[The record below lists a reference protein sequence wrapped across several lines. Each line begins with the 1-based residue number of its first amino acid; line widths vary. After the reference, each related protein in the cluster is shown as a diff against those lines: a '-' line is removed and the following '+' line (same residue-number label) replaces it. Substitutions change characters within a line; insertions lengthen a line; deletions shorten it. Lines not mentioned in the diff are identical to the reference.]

1 MTTDSSSNLRRIGS
15 AILPLLVLAAGGV
28 VAWYLMQSRPQA
40 ARKPAPRQARLVD
53 TAMARHASYR
63 IVVEAQGA
71 VVPARRVDINP
82 QVAGALVD
90 VSPELEP
97 GGRFAAGDVLA
108 VVDPRDYELAIR
120 QREAELAEAEAQ
132 LAVEMGNQEVAR
144 RESEILGDLVS
155 EGRMDLVLRKPQL
168 ETAKARVA
176 VARAA
181 LDVAR
186 LDLERTRV
194 TAPFDAVV
202 EARNVVLGSRV
213 DATTTIATLVGTDEY
228 RVEVTVPAR
237 DLRWLEIPH
246 GADGTGSLAR
256 VADDSAWPAGTH
268 RRGAVVRRL
277 VDLEPEGRLAR
288 LLVAVPDPLALS
300 LENAD
305 EPTLLLGAFVNVAM
319 VGKSIEGVVLDRA
332 YLRDGDAVW
341 LVDNDNTLEIR
352 SVEVAYRGPRE
363 VVIAGGLREGER
375 IVASDLSTPVAGM
388 PLRVSDRERHGA
400 MDG

>member
-1 MTTDSSSNLRRIGS
+1 MTTETSSNARGVGRVL
-15 AILPLLVLAAGGV
+15 LPLLVLAMGGG
-28 VAWYLMQSRPQA
+28 VAWYLLQSRPQA

-53 TAMARHASYR
+53 TTMAHRAAYR
-63 IVVEAQGA
+63 IVVEAQGS
-71 VVPARRVDINP
+71 VVPARRVDVRP
-82 QVAGALVD
+82 QVAGAVVE

-97 GGRFAAGDVLA
+97 GGRFAAGDVL
-108 VVDPRDYELAIR
+108 VEVDPRDYELAVR

-186 LDLERTRV
+186 LDLERTSLQ
-194 TAPFDAVV
+194 APFDAIV
-202 EARNVVLGSRV
+202 ESRNVVLGSRV
-213 DATTTIATLVGTDEY
+213 DVTTTIATLVGTDEY

-237 DLRWLEIPH
+237 ELRWLEIPTAV
-246 GADGTGSLAR
+246 GETGSLAR

-268 RRGAVVRRL
+268 RRGTVVRRL

-288 LLVAVPDPLALS
+288 LLVAVPDPLALMP
-300 LENAD
+300 EHAD
-305 EPTLLLGAFVNVAM
+305 EPALLLGAFVNVAM
-319 VGKSIEGVVLDRA
+319 VGKSIEGIVLDRA

-341 LVDNDNTLEIR
+341 LVNDDSALEIR
-352 SVEVAYRGPRE
+352 RVEVAYRGPRE
-363 VVIAGGLREGER
+363 VVVSGGLREGER
-375 IVASDLSTPVAGM
+375 IVASDLSTPVEGM
-388 PLRVSDRERHGA
+388 PLRVSERVHEA
-400 MDG
+400 TDG